1 MLIIFHI
8 FVSYTNTLKIFVGIL
23 KSLFNF
29 SLFIIFNCDFTKSD
43 SNSFS
48 YVIYPKSMV
57 VKYLILGLMYSTKF
71 KNGEFF
77 LLSGYSVNIKNIEPP
92 GVKSD
97 LANSRASL
105 LLGINM
111 KDDEK
116 TTESNFPSF
125 FSDTS

>member
-1 MLIIFHI
+1 
-8 FVSYTNTLKIFVGIL
+8 
-23 KSLFNF
+23 
-29 SLFIIFNCDFTKSD
+29 
-43 SNSFS
+43 
-48 YVIYPKSMV
+48 MV

-71 KNGEFF
+71 KNAEFF

-92 GVKSD
+92 GSKSD